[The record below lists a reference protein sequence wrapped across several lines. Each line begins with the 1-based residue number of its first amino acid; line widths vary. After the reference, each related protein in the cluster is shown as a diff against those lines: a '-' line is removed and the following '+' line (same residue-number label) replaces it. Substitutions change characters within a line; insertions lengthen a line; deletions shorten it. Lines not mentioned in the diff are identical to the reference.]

1 MGFRIE
7 APKQDGN
14 ARFDTLK
21 VNLNENNSATRTV
34 VSDEEGNFYYGAGG
48 GGGTA
53 GTNGTSGVNG
63 TSGTSGTGFNT
74 ISNPQLGRVLLS
86 DGSTNSAIAATNLNF
101 LNDTLQVT
109 GSLIADT
116 LLINSDVFEFTG
128 SLRVL
133 GGITGSLQGTA
144 SWAINALTSSFV
156 TASNVYGPYGSNSI
170 ISASNAATASSADTF
185 IIRSDKFEFT
195 GSLEVLGGIT
205 GSLLG
210 TASFAIT
217 ASHALNV
224 DGTASWAYN
233 ALTASSADDF
243 IIRADKFEFTG
254 SVQVLGGIT
263 GSLYGTSSWAVS
275 ASWAPTAAQSDTA
288 SYVSSSNVYGPYGF
302 DSIQTASF
310 ALTASSADSFV
321 IRSDVFEFTGSV
333 RVLGS
338 ITGSLLGTASFAI
351 TASHALN
358 VPATAS
364 YALVASA
371 SAITDTTTGT
381 GPYYLTFVDG
391 TSGNRP
397 LRVDSNTLTF
407 NATTNVLTA
416 TASNAITASTA
427 ATASSA
433 DTFVIRSD
441 VFEFTGSVRVLGSIT
456 GSLLGTSSFAITAS
470 HALNVPV
477 TASHALVA
485 SSSVVTDTTTGT
497 GPFYLTFVD
506 GTTGNRP
513 LRVDSNTLTFNA
525 STNILTATASQA
537 LTASSADNFF
547 VRQNITAS
555 NALINNTLTAQTLVV
570 QTITSSIIY
579 SSGSNIFGNQLSNI
593 HQFTG
598 SLRVT
603 GSVTAT
609 DFILGTNLFAA
620 RRYVATINSISEAGY
635 TNICN
640 VVGNSLASAVR
651 ITFQGTA
658 NSVVVNTTADILV
671 NHFEDIYVK
680 SESGIYTLLTIR
692 IISDNNDSFTVQ
704 ATTNSANAVNLNIE
718 VFPLN
723 SETVVFSA
731 AALSGATL
739 THVCYPGMAISAT
752 GGADG
757 NFRNTGTGTFGN
769 KVGINGVPPTYPLYV
784 KTIADQNFRVVDGG
798 SGFTQ
803 LSVINDAE
811 TTYQKMMFGN
821 SWLNILNTGEVG
833 IGTDTPSTLL
843 HLKKDQATLTS
854 IRVDNANLTS
864 DGGVSLKLYRETSN
878 IRPAYVEYGN
888 VTPSTTWYGG
898 ILYNAGNANTVWSL
912 STADSLVSSLFNIN
926 TSGNVGIDAVT
937 PAAKLQIGT
946 SISDTGTQKVRIA
959 QAYSANN
966 VVDALHVDH
975 QGAGIWADGVAIS
988 IGYKSSVYGSYTS
1001 RIVNYLNTATTTATR
1016 LQLQTQ
1022 AGGGT
1027 TWNTGIL
1034 IDDTGKVGV
1043 GTTGPAYAL
1052 DVLGTIRAT
1061 GDVIAYSDAR
1071 VKDNVETIT
1080 GALSKVKSLRG
1091 VSYTRNDSE
1100 DKSLKIGI
1108 IAQEVLKVL
1117 PEVVQQDDEGKYSVA
1132 YGNMVGLLIEA
1143 IKEQQQQIEELKYLL
1158 KKD

>member
-14 ARFDTLK
+14 ARFNTLK

-48 GGGTA
+48 GGGTG

-74 ISNPQLGRVLLS
+74 ISNPALGRVLLS

-101 LNDTLQVT
+101 LDNSLQVT

-128 SLRVL
+128 SLRV
-133 GGITGSLQGTA
+133 Q
-144 SWAINALTSSFV
+144 
-156 TASNVYGPYGSNSI
+156 
-170 ISASNAATASSADTF
+170 
-185 IIRSDKFEFT
+185 
-195 GSLEVLGGIT
+195 
-205 GSLLG
+205 
-210 TASFAIT
+210 
-217 ASHALNV
+217 
-224 DGTASWAYN
+224 
-233 ALTASSADDF
+233 
-243 IIRADKFEFTG
+243 
-254 SVQVLGGIT
+254 GGIT
-263 GSLYGTSSWAVS
+263 GSLYGTSSWAENTLS
-275 ASWAPTAAQSDTA
+275 A

-310 ALTASSADSFV
+310 AFTASSADTFVIRSDKFEFTGSLEVLGGITGSLFGTSSWAVSASWAPGSEQSDTASYVSSSNVYGPYGFDSIRTASLALTASSADTFI

-338 ITGSLLGTASFAI
+338 ITGSLLGTASFAT

-358 VPATAS
+358 VPITAS
-364 YALVASA
+364 HALVASS

-391 TSGNRP
+391 TTGNRP
-397 LRVDSNTLTF
+397 LRVDSNALTY
-407 NATTNVLTA
+407 NATTNVLTT
-416 TASNAITASTA
+416 TASFAISSSRSITSSFTVSASNA

-441 VFEFTGSVRVLGSIT
+441 KFEFTGSIQVLGSIT
-456 GSLLGTSSFAITAS
+456 GSLLGTASFATTAS

-485 SSSVVTDTTTGT
+485 SSSAITDTTTGT
-497 GPFYLTFVD
+497 GPYYLTFVD

-513 LRVDSNTLTFNA
+513 LRVDSNALTYNA
-525 STNILTATASQA
+525 TTNVLTTTASLA

-555 NALINNTLTAQTLVV
+555 NALINNTITAQTLVV

-579 SSGSNIFGNQLSNI
+579 SSGSNIFGNQLTNI

-620 RRYVATINSISEAGY
+620 RRYAATINSISEAGY

-640 VVGNSLASAVR
+640 VAGNSLASAVR
-651 ITFQGTA
+651 MTFQGTA

-680 SESGIYTLLTIR
+680 SESGIYTVLTIR
-692 IISDNNDSFTVQ
+692 VISNNNESFTVQ
-704 ATTNSANAVNLNIE
+704 ATTNSANAVNLFIE

-723 SETVVFSA
+723 SETVEFSA
-731 AALSGATL
+731 AALSGTTL
-739 THVCYPGMAISAT
+739 THICYPGMAISAT

-757 NFRNTGTGTFGN
+757 NFRTTGTGTFGS

-803 LSVINDAE
+803 LSVINDTE

-833 IGTDTPSTLL
+833 IGTQTPLYKLDVNGDAATRGTKYIFQSVGNTTGYIYFDHAGTQVWKQGIFNDNTSTF
-843 HLKKDQATLTS
+843 S
-854 IRVDNANLTS
+854 I
-864 DGGVSLKLYRETSN
+864 
-878 IRPAYVEYGN
+878 GN
-888 VTPSTTWYGG
+888 G
-898 ILYNAGNANTVWSL
+898 AGFSR
-912 STADSLVSSLFNIN
+912 LFNITN
-926 TSGNVGIDAVT
+926 AGDVGIDAVT

-946 SISDTGTQKVRIA
+946 GTSNTGTQKVRIA

-966 VVDALHVDH
+966 VVDALHIDH
-975 QGAGIWADGVAIS
+975 ADGGGAWTDGVAIS
-988 IGYKSSVYGSYTS
+988 IGLKDSTYNSFTS
-1001 RIVNYLNTATTTATR
+1001 RIINYTNVAVTQGTK

-1022 AGGGT
+1022 IGGGT

-1034 IDDTGKVGV
+1034 IDNIGRVGV
-1043 GTTGPAYAL
+1043 GTPGPAYAL

-1080 GALSKVKSLRG
+1080 DALTKVKSLRG

-1100 DKSLKIGI
+1100 DKSTKIGI

-1117 PEVVQQDDEGKYSVA
+1117 PEVVQQDDEGNYSVA

-1158 KKD
+1158 KKQ

>member
-34 VSDEEGNFYYGAGG
+34 VADTDGNFYYGAGG
-48 GGGTA
+48 GGGTG
-53 GTNGTSGVNG
+53 GTNGTSGANG

-74 ISNPQLGRVLLS
+74 ISNPLLNRVLLS

-101 LNDTLQVT
+101 SNNTLQVT

-133 GGITGSLQGTA
+133 GGITGSLLGTS

-185 IIRSDKFEFT
+185 VIRSDKFEFT
-195 GSLEVLGGIT
+195 GSL
-205 GSLLG
+205 
-210 TASFAIT
+210 
-217 ASHALNV
+217 
-224 DGTASWAYN
+224 
-233 ALTASSADDF
+233 
-243 IIRADKFEFTG
+243 
-254 SVQVLGGIT
+254 QVLGGIT

-275 ASWAPTAAQSDTA
+275 ASWSPGSAQSDTA

-310 ALTASSADSFV
+310 AF
-321 IRSDVFEFTGSV
+321 
-333 RVLGS
+333 
-338 ITGSLLGTASFAI
+338 
-351 TASHALN
+351 
-358 VPATAS
+358 
-364 YALVASA
+364 
-371 SAITDTTTGT
+371 
-381 GPYYLTFVDG
+381 
-391 TSGNRP
+391 
-397 LRVDSNTLTF
+397 
-407 NATTNVLTA
+407 
-416 TASNAITASTA
+416 
-427 ATASSA
+427 TASSA

-456 GSLLGTSSFAITAS
+456 GSLLGTASFAVTAS

-525 STNILTATASQA
+525 TTNVLTATASFAISSSYALSSSFAISSSTAITSSHA

-555 NALINNTLTAQTLVV
+555 NGLINNTLTAQTLVV

-579 SSGSNIFGNQLSNI
+579 SSGSNIFGNQVTNI
-593 HQFTG
+593 QQFTG
-598 SLRVT
+598 SLRVS
-603 GSVTAT
+603 GSLNHY
-609 DFILGTNLFAA
+609 I
-620 RRYVATINSISEAGY
+620 
-635 TNICN
+635 
-640 VVGNSLASAVR
+640 VG
-651 ITFQGTA
+651 A
-658 NSVVVNTTADILV
+658 N
-671 NHFEDIYVK
+671 
-680 SESGIYTLLTIR
+680 
-692 IISDNNDSFTVQ
+692 
-704 ATTNSANAVNLNIE
+704 
-718 VFPLN
+718 
-723 SETVVFSA
+723 
-731 AALSGATL
+731 
-739 THVCYPGMAISAT
+739 
-752 GGADG
+752 
-757 NFRNTGTGTFGN
+757 
-769 KVGINGVPPTYPLYV
+769 VGIN
-784 KTIADQNFRVVDGG
+784 
-798 SGFTQ
+798 
-803 LSVINDAE
+803 INA
-811 TTYQKMMFGN
+811 
-821 SWLNILNTGEVG
+821 
-833 IGTDTPSTLL
+833 PSTLL
-843 HLKKDQATLTS
+843 HLKKDQTALTS

-912 STADSLVSSLFNIN
+912 STADSLASSLFNIN

-966 VVDALHVDH
+966 VVDALHIDH
-975 QGAGIWADGVAIS
+975 AGAGVWADGVAIS
-988 IGYKSSVYGSYTS
+988 IGYKSSLYGSYTS

-1043 GTTGPAYAL
+1043 GTTGPTYAL

-1080 GALSKVKSLRG
+1080 DALTKVKSLRG

-1100 DKSLKIGI
+1100 DKSTKIGI

-1117 PEVVQQDDEGKYSVA
+1117 PEVVQQDDKGKYSVA

-1143 IKEQQQQIEELKYLL
+1143 IKEQQEQIEELKYLL
-1158 KKD
+1158 KKQ